1 MLSSSIL
8 IAYRFPQIQHE
19 KRYRFKLKHRE
30 KALLVFFKAEG
41 HTVRGSSAPRY
52 STQRCCVIASSRLYH
67 SNIVLLRDNAGLSCD
82 FSWNR
87 KNPIV
92 VSERKN
98 LGNPQSAA
106 SQAVCFRIQG
116 SISPKLARD

>member
-67 SNIVLLRDNAGLSCD
+67 SNIVLLRDNAGLSCG
-82 FSWNR
+82 FF
-87 KNPIV
+87 V
-92 VSERKN
+92 E
-98 LGNPQSAA
+98 
-106 SQAVCFRIQG
+106 
-116 SISPKLARD
+116 